1 MINLYDTDI
10 DENIL
15 RQMYNILIENLFI
28 TYPEFLKEKSKHD
41 NKENYD
47 KWTNMIRSTKNYKV
61 IAYTVSGEV
70 IGFLNYCIIGDELW
84 ISEVQVK
91 DNYKNNGILKKLIRE
106 FVSIEEV
113 KKYDHIIIHINNNN
127 ELSKKVF
134 THIGFKSIGKTLY
147 RINLKDMK
155 EWIET

>member
-10 DENIL
+10 NENIL

-61 IAYTVSGEV
+61 ISYTVSGEA
-70 IGFLNYCIIGDELW
+70 IGFLNYCIINNNLW

-91 DNYKNNGILKKLIRE
+91 NNYKNKGILKKLIRK

-113 KKYDHIIIHINNNN
+113 KKYDYIIIHINNSNK
-127 ELSKKVF
+127 LSKKVF
-134 THIGFKSIGKTLY
+134 THIGFESIGKTLY
-147 RINLKDMK
+147 RINLKDM
-155 EWIET
+155 INYSFI